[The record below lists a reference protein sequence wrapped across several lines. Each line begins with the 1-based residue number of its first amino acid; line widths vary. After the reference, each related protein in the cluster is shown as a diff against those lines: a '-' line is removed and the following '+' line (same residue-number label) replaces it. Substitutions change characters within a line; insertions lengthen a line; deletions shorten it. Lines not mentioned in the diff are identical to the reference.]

1 VLAICFTND
10 ANGEELSETG
20 AGPGWGRGRI
30 TIDDFVEDFESPLWF
45 WKTADYERQWAEGI
59 QRILEGAP
67 KSCLITSLIE
77 PIRTADYVFGSWW
90 KLYLNGINVI
100 VQQQLLIGDVVG
112 TVFDVADPY
121 SAVPD
126 YRPTTAEGEPLSSW
140 TTSLRELKLP
150 FSPLTDSQS

>member
-1 VLAICFTND
+1 VLVICFTND
-10 ANGEELSETG
+10 ANGKELSQTV
-20 AGPGWGRGRI
+20 AGPGWGRGCI

-45 WKTADYERQWAEGI
+45 WKTADYERQWAQGI
-59 QRILEGAP
+59 QRILAGAP

-77 PIRTADYVFGSWW
+77 PIRTADYVFGSGW
-90 KLYLNGINVI
+90 KLYLDGVNVI

-112 TVFDVADPY
+112 AAFDVADPY

-140 TTSLRELKLP
+140 ITSLYKLKLA
-150 FSPLTDSQS
+150 

>member
-1 VLAICFTND
+1 MLAICFTND

-20 AGPGWGRGRI
+20 AGPGWGHGRI

-45 WKTADYERQWAEGI
+45 WKTANYERQWAQGI

-77 PIRTADYVFGSWW
+77 PIRTADYVFGAWW
-90 KLYLNGINVI
+90 KLYLDGINVI

-112 TVFDVADPY
+112 AVFDVADPY

-126 YRPTTAEGEPLSSW
+126 YRPTTVEGEPLSSW
-140 TTSLRELKLP
+140 TTSLHELTLP
-150 FSPLTDSQS
+150 FFSP